1 MAYKFITKP
10 ANLTN
15 YKKILKKSSCR
26 TGKETPDFNRGEEA
40 ALPPFLKDF
49 A

>member
-15 YKKILKKSSCR
+15 YKKILKKEFTNVNSRSYNLGR
-26 TGKETPDFNRGEEA
+26 IHRIYVNI
-40 ALPPFLKDF
+40 
-49 A
+49 